1 VIKRARSLAN
11 LLLCLASGCASAP
24 PPDGAA
30 AAPEGPGQPVTPVA
44 TAAATAQ
51 PTAGGPTAKVTEVS
65 GSAESTAY
73 MKVTSIFTNP
83 TSKPCRI
90 SRYMLVWP
98 GGTKQIQL
106 DDFSVPPGESRQR
119 SVRVH
124 PEDGD
129 LKKLTSESARIEVGA
144 SC

>member
-1 VIKRARSLAN
+1 
-11 LLLCLASGCASAP
+11 
-24 PPDGAA
+24 
-30 AAPEGPGQPVTPVA
+30 
-44 TAAATAQ
+44 
-51 PTAGGPTAKVTEVS
+51 
-65 GSAESTAY
+65 

-90 SRYMLVWP
+90 PRYTLVWP